1 MANPAENS
9 GDFAAILAF
18 WRDAGVDEAMEDAP
32 VDRYAA
38 SAAVAAARPAPA
50 PAQRSTSPAAA
61 PAAATAAA
69 TAAAP
74 AVKRSVEPPPVAP
87 VPLESPAAIEGARA
101 VAAAAGTLDELR
113 AAIESF
119 EGCALKR
126 TAKTTVFCDGNPD
139 ADIMIVGEAPG
150 ADEDRMGKPFVGVS
164 GQLLDR
170 MLGFIGL
177 KRETD
182 FYITNILPWRP
193 PGNRTPTT
201 AEIALCVPFIER
213 HIALKRPKMLILAGG
228 VSAKTLFQT
237 SEGIMKLRGRWFDF
251 RPDYLPANVPTM
263 AIFHPAYLLRSPA
276 QKREAWRDLLS
287 IRQKLD
293 ELKIGQST
301 SG

>member
-50 PAQRSTSPAAA
+50 PPPAQRSTSPAAV
-61 PAAATAAA
+61 PAA
-69 TAAAP
+69 
-74 AVKRSVEPPPVAP
+74 KRSIEAPPVAP
-87 VPLESPAAIEGARA
+87 VPLESPAAIEDARA

-113 AAIESF
+113 AAIEGF

-237 SEGIMKLRGRWFDF
+237 SEGIMKLRGRWFEF
-251 RPDYLPANVPTM
+251 RPDYLPANVPTI

-293 ELKIGQST
+293 ELKIGKST

>member
-1 MANPAENS
+1 MANTAEES
-9 GDFAAILAF
+9 GNFAAILAF
-18 WRDAGVDEAMEDAP
+18 WRDAGVDEAIEDAP

-38 SAAVAAARPAPA
+38 SAAQPARPPVTPTPQSSTSAPASPAIKRAAA
-50 PAQRSTSPAAA
+50 
-61 PAAATAAA
+61 
-69 TAAAP
+69 
-74 AVKRSVEPPPVAP
+74 PPPVAP
-87 VPLESPAAIEGARA
+87 PTVPLESPAAIADARA
-101 VAAAAGTLDELR
+101 VAASANTLEELR
-113 AAIESF
+113 AAIEAF

-126 TAKTTVFCDGNPD
+126 TAKTTVFCDGNPQ
-139 ADIMIVGEAPG
+139 ADVMIVGEAPG

-177 KRETD
+177 KRETN

-201 AEIALCVPFIER
+201 GEIALCQPFIER
-213 HIALKRPKMLILAGG
+213 HIALKNPKVLIFAGG
-228 VSAKTLFQT
+228 VSAKTLFGT

-251 RPDYLPANVPTM
+251 RPDYLPKGVPTM

-276 QKREAWRDLLS
+276 QKREAWVDLLA

-293 ELKIGQST
+293 ELKIN
-301 SG
+301 